1 MSLPSLLT
9 ATEGKNIEALT
20 DKELDALILTGMKA
34 DLPLACKHLHAL
46 AHGKGELATTDPKSE
61 LGKQII
67 RICASDVMR
76 PLAEEH
82 LCHGKQITFY
92 NCCTVQVSEKKPTR
106 RAKTL
111 IQIQAQTGPIA
122 RADC

>member
-1 MSLPSLLT
+1 MSLPSLIAAT
-9 ATEGKNIEALT
+9 AGKNLDSLSEQ
-20 DKELDALILTGMKA
+20 ELDALILAGMQA
-34 DLPLACKHLHAL
+34 DLPLACTYLHRL
-46 AHGKGELATTDPKSE
+46 AHGRGELATEDPKSE
-61 LGKQII
+61 LGKQLI

-92 NCCTVQVSEKKPTR
+92 NCCTVQVSEQKPAR

-111 IQIQAQTGPIA
+111 TQIRAQTGPIA